1 MTPQSSENLVYI
13 PSEYGE
19 SKIVLLTKDP
29 GCLFAY
35 WEAGQRK
42 KTFISEFGLEL
53 WEKSIPVLKVTNVSS
68 NNSFF
73 VNITEEADNWYIYVS
88 ETESLY
94 MAELGRRV
102 SNQFFVSLASSNYA
116 YTPANTISVN
126 TSSYFADYRE
136 VRKGNFNFGTGEI
149 YRHYMESL
157 EYISGISSP
166 ELMGSNIEK
175 GNVNALITKG
185 LSIEEYLGAS
195 SEVHYLVSSETHY
208 T

>member
-13 PSEYGE
+13 PSGYGE

-42 KTFISEFGLEL
+42 KNFISEFGLEL

-136 VRKGNFNFGTGEI
+136 VRKGNLNFGTGEI
-149 YRHYMESL
+149 YKHYMGSL
-157 EYISGISSP
+157 EYMSGISSP

-175 GNVNALITKG
+175 ENVNALITKG
-185 LSIEEYLGAS
+185 LSMEEYLGVS